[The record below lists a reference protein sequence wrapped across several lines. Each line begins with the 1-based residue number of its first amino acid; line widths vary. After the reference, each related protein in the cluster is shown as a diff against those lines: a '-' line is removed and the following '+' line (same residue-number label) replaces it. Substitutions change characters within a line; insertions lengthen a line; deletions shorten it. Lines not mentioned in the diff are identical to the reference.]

1 MNKLLICSEYCSRYL
16 KQFQEQNLFLE
27 SYFWRQIPPE
37 SLTSLESHAIITG
50 YKGGQDQVD
59 TPKFKQFIS
68 RFLREKLVM
77 YQFNLKGDMG
87 RHHLSISGAYT
98 ECGISTSTIN
108 RSAGKTFAHTITKN
122 SWGTLPEFLQSVNKN
137 ACNGLI
143 ITDLETKAHRLMCIR
158 TGVISSLEWD

>member
-1 MNKLLICSEYCSRYL
+1 MSKLLICSEYCSKYL
-16 KQFQEQNLFLE
+16 KQFQEQTLFSE
-27 SYFWRQIPPE
+27 SYFWRQIPLK
-37 SLTSLESHAIITG
+37 SLTSLGSYAIITG

-87 RHHLSISGAYT
+87 RHHLSICGAYT

-108 RSAGKTFAHTITKN
+108 RSAGKTFPPKIKL
-122 SWGTLPEFLQSVNKN
+122 SEGRIGFRLYQVEEWL
-137 ACNGLI
+137 NG
-143 ITDLETKAHRLMCIR
+143 KR
-158 TGVISSLEWD
+158 GGWN

>member
-1 MNKLLICSEYCSRYL
+1 MNKLLICSEYCSKYL
-16 KQFQEQNLFLE
+16 KQFQEQDLLIE
-27 SYFWRQIPPE
+27 SYFWRKIPPE

-50 YKGGQDQVD
+50 YKGGQGQVD

-108 RSAGKTFAHTITKN
+108 RSAGKTFPPKIKLSEGRIGFRLYQVEEWLN
-122 SWGTLPEFLQSVNKN
+122 GKRGSWN
-137 ACNGLI
+137 
-143 ITDLETKAHRLMCIR
+143 
-158 TGVISSLEWD
+158 